1 MSRKARHRKRSFFK
15 RFLFSYILILIFPVL
30 TSILFYNESV
40 DTVYEEAVAANEVII
55 GQTTLILD
63 ESLEDAAA
71 LVARLN
77 LDDDFNSLAYSEKPL
92 DGRFY
97 YKMAGVVKNLNS
109 HILTRAFFAEYF
121 VYLPDS
127 GQVLVNNTSYESGFF
142 FDRMIDY
149 GNYAREDWLRYLEG
163 ERHMFT
169 FLPAETFRLE
179 EYRVNR
185 IPVIIRF
192 PIHYKPGT
200 YCLVVIFLNNDI
212 FNEYLS
218 RAQISGDV
226 SIYVSTREGV
236 PITRLGGS
244 EEEFQLVRDRDGSEE
259 GGRITTRD
267 GRKLMV
273 AVHSDYSDLTYRVL
287 TPEPVLLHR
296 LHDIR
301 NMAMVISTFTIL
313 VVILL
318 SLFFSNRNAKPLS
331 KIQDVLKNAS
341 GDDEGEN
348 RDPFETLQRS
358 ISSLVSDNSSLNDRV
373 AMQRAHL
380 REMTLLRIL
389 NGEFKNLQD
398 IDRSIGF
405 LSLSIAADLYT
416 VVCINL
422 FPSEEIQSM
431 NTVEEGLLGRLLLD
445 DLLLQHNSPCRI
457 HIITLGESEY
467 SLIFSWDS
475 LSADECRDTTERLMK
490 ESVEMLRREYGLIPV
505 WGGGTFVDSLE
516 LISLSYDNAR
526 EVLNRTGSEK
536 NDRGR
541 WYIPSERNTTDIH
554 YPLEVENRILYL
566 ARAGEYDTFLTVY
579 RSNLEKNGHLFHDR
593 KLRGYYFDL
602 LRNTFYRMDL
612 NNSLFSELCLKMQGI
627 DVSREAD
634 QVVEEIR
641 EIYAGICRFISD
653 NKKSR
658 NDRLKDEILGYLQ
671 ANYRDINISL
681 ISVSSRFHMSGGYLS
696 HFFKEQ
702 TGTNFSTYLEDIRI
716 GKAIEILE
724 RENRKIQDLI
734 EDVGYTNVY
743 SFRRAFKKITGLS
756 PSQYRDR

>member
-1 MSRKARHRKRSFFK
+1 MSRKTHRKRSFFK
-15 RFLFSYILILIFPVL
+15 RFLFSYIFILIFPVL
-30 TSILFYNESV
+30 TAILFYNESV
-40 DTVYEEAVAANEVII
+40 DSVYEEAVAANKAII

-63 ESLEDAAA
+63 ESLEDAVA

-77 LDDDFNSLAYSEKPL
+77 LDDDFNSLAYSERPL

-109 HILTRAFFAEYF
+109 HILTRAFFAGYF
-121 VYLPDS
+121 VYLPES
-127 GQVLVNNTSYESGFF
+127 GQVLVNNTSYEGGFF

-149 GNYAREDWLRYLEG
+149 GNYTKEDWLRNLKG
-163 ERHMFT
+163 ERHMLT
-169 FLPAETFRLE
+169 FLPADTFHLE
-179 EYRVNR
+179 GYQVNR
-185 IPVIIRF
+185 IPVLIRF

-218 RAQISGDV
+218 RVQISEDV

-244 EEEFQLVRDRDGSEE
+244 EEEFALISDEAGSEE
-259 GGRITTRD
+259 GERISTRD

-273 AVHSDYSDLTYRVL
+273 TVHSDYSDLTYRVL

-296 LHDIR
+296 LHYIR
-301 NMAMVISTFTIL
+301 NMAMVISSFTLL
-313 VVILL
+313 VGILL
-318 SLFFSNRNAKPLS
+318 SLFFSSRNAKPLS
-331 KIQDVLKNAS
+331 KIQDVLRNTSA
-341 GDDEGEN
+341 DEEGEI
-348 RDPFETLQRS
+348 RDPFETLQNS

-398 IDRSIGF
+398 IKRSIDF
-405 LSLSIAADLYT
+405 LSLNIAADLYT

-422 FPSEEIQSM
+422 FPSEESQSM

-445 DLLLQHNSPCRI
+445 ELLLQHECSCRI

-467 SLIFSWDS
+467 SLIFSWNDQ
-475 LSADECRDTTERLMK
+475 SADESRGTTERLMK
-490 ESVEMLRREYGLIPV
+490 ESVEILRREYGLIPV

-516 LISLSYDNAR
+516 LMSQSYDNAR
-526 EVLNRTGSEK
+526 DVLNRIDT
-536 NDRGR
+536 DRSGQGR

-554 YPLEVENRILYL
+554 YSLEVENRILYL
-566 ARAGEYDTFLTVY
+566 ARAGEYDSFLTVY
-579 RSNLEKNGHLFHDR
+579 KSNIEKNSHLFHDR

-634 QVVEEIR
+634 LVVEEIR
-641 EIYAGICRFISD
+641 EVYSEICRFISD

-658 NDRLKDEILGYLQ
+658 NDRLKDEILDYLRE
-671 ANYRDINISL
+671 NYRDINISL
-681 ISVSSRFHMSGGYLS
+681 ISVSSRFNMSSGYLS

-702 TGTNFSTYLEDIRI
+702 TGTNFSTYLEDFRI

-734 EDVGYTNVY
+734 EDVGYSNVY